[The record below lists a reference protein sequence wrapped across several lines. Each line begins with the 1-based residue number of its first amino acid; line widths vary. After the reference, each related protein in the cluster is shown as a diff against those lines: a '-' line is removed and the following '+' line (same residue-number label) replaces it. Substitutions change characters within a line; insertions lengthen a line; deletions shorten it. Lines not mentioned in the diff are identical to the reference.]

1 MTLVQRAPVS
11 KEEEKVT
18 ISLRTGCAQ
27 QDNLRAGDYHHLA
40 SRGNMPPIKKR
51 GQVQTLGLMP
61 NLLFILLLRDPSDD
75 LIFIEDE
82 LAKGGESEVRETL
95 RY

>member
-1 MTLVQRAPVS
+1 
-11 KEEEKVT
+11 
-18 ISLRTGCAQ
+18 
-27 QDNLRAGDYHHLA
+27 
-40 SRGNMPPIKKR
+40 MPPIKKR